1 MAQDLRYAF
10 RMLVGNPGF
19 SVVALL
25 TMALGIGA
33 NTAIFSVIDT
43 VLLRP
48 APVRDIGSLA
58 VVWETD
64 RNTSTTREPASL
76 PDFLDFQQ
84 RSQRVEQLAAFT
96 GSEVNYSPE
105 GGEAIRLQA
114 LEATHE
120 LLPMLG
126 VKTLVGRGFT
136 PDETRSGG
144 PAVVVISEGF
154 WTRALGRD
162 PAIVGKAIRLDERP
176 FTIVGVMDRGADFGV
191 FQILSA
197 ADYSRAFADRGA
209 RAAVDLWLPFQYTT
223 QMMPRSTHPIFMV
236 GRMRGIIWVVY

>member
-64 RNTSTTREPASL
+64 RNTSTTREP
-76 PDFLDFQQ
+76 
-84 RSQRVEQLAAFT
+84 RVAA
-96 GSEVNYSPE
+96 
-105 GGEAIRLQA
+105 RLS
-114 LEATHE
+114 
-120 LLPMLG
+120 
-126 VKTLVGRGFT
+126 R
-136 PDETRSGG
+136 
-144 PAVVVISEGF
+144 
-154 WTRALGRD
+154 
-162 PAIVGKAIRLDERP
+162 
-176 FTIVGVMDRGADFGV
+176 
-191 FQILSA
+191 LSA
-197 ADYSRAFADRGA
+197 AQPAR
-209 RAAVDLWLPFQYTT
+209 RAARRIHGQ
-223 QMMPRSTHPIFMV
+223 
-236 GRMRGIIWVVY
+236 RGELLA

>member
-1 MAQDLRYAF
+1 MAQDLRYAV

-76 PDFLDFQQ
+76 PDFRDFQQ

-96 GSEVNYSPE
+96 GSEVNYSPD

-126 VKTLVGRGFT
+126 VKNLVGRGFT
-136 PDETRSGG
+136 RRGDAPGWSGRW
-144 PAVVVISEGF
+144 S
-154 WTRALGRD
+154 
-162 PAIVGKAIRLDERP
+162 
-176 FTIVGVMDRGADFGV
+176 
-191 FQILSA
+191 
-197 ADYSRAFADRGA
+197 
-209 RAAVDLWLPFQYTT
+209 
-223 QMMPRSTHPIFMV
+223 
-236 GRMRGIIWVVY
+236 